1 VKMSGD
7 MKITFQR
14 PDGSVETRTGRK
26 FEAMVKAAFGAHA
39 RLCAPEIGENAI
51 GHVIDW
57 TTGGI
62 IAEVVGCS
70 GPTAAK
76 INSTCMTRSTCL
88 MLAGMER
95 RNREMHEQKMDAIR
109 KSGLRR
115 DEQ

>member
-1 VKMSGD
+1 MSGS

-14 PDGSVETRTGRK
+14 PDGSVETRTGRS
-26 FEAMVKAAFGAHA
+26 FDAVVRSAFGAHA
-39 RLCAPEIGENAI
+39 WLCAPEIGENAI

-57 TTGGI
+57 TDGGI

-76 INSTCMTRSTCL
+76 IHSTCMTRSTCL
-88 MLAGMER
+88 MLARMAK
-95 RNREMHEQKMDAIR
+95 RNAEMHGQKMEAIR
-109 KSGLRR
+109 KSGLGW

>member
-1 VKMSGD
+1 

-14 PDGSVETRTGRK
+14 PDGSVETRAGRK
-26 FEAMVKAAFGAHA
+26 FEAMVTAAFGAHA
-39 RLCAPEIGENAI
+39 WLCAPEIGENAI

-76 INSTCMTRSTCL
+76 ISSTCMTRSTCRL

-95 RNREMHEQKMDAIR
+95 RNKDGEEA
-109 KSGLRR
+109 
-115 DEQ
+115 DE

>member
-1 VKMSGD
+1 MSGN
-7 MKITFQR
+7 MKITCQR
-14 PDGSVETRTGRK
+14 PDGSIAVLTGRK
-26 FEAMVKAAFGAHA
+26 FEAMVRSAYGPHA
-39 RLCAPEIGENAI
+39 WLCAPEIGEDAI

-76 INSTCMTRSTCL
+76 INSTCMTRSTCRL

-95 RNREMHEQKMDAIR
+95 RNKQMNEQKMEAIR

-115 DEQ
+115 GRE

>member
-1 VKMSGD
+1 MSGN
-7 MKITFQR
+7 MKITCQR
-14 PDGSVETRTGRK
+14 PDGTITVLSGRK
-26 FEAMVKAAFGAHA
+26 FEAMVKAVYGSHA
-39 RLCAPEIGENAI
+39 WLCAPEIGENAI

-88 MLAGMER
+88 MLAGMEK
-95 RNREMHEQKMDAIR
+95 RNKEMHGQKTEA
-109 KSGLRR
+109 KKHA
-115 DEQ
+115 EAKE

>member
-1 VKMSGD
+1 MNGN

-14 PDGSVETRTGRK
+14 PDGSVETRAGRK
-26 FEAMVKAAFGAHA
+26 LGAMVKAAFGPHA
-39 RLCAPEIGENAI
+39 WLCAPEIGESAI

-76 INSTCMTRSTCL
+76 ISSTCMTRTTCL

-95 RNREMHEQKMDAIR
+95 RNKDGEEA
-109 KSGLRR
+109 
-115 DEQ
+115 DE

>member
-1 VKMSGD
+1 MSGE
-7 MKITFQR
+7 MKITCQR
-14 PDGSVETRTGRK
+14 PDGTITVLTGRK
-26 FEAMVKAAFGAHA
+26 FEAMVKAVYGSHA
-39 RLCAPEIGENAI
+39 WLCAPEIGENAI

-88 MLAGMER
+88 MLARIAR
-95 RNREMHEQKMDAIR
+95 RNKEMHGQKMEAIR
-109 KSGLRR
+109 KSGLRW

>member
-1 VKMSGD
+1 MADDMSG
-7 MKITFQR
+7 MKITFQLTFQR

-26 FEAMVKAAFGAHA
+26 FQAMVRSAFGAHA
-39 RLCAPEIGENAI
+39 WLCAPEIGESAI

-76 INSTCMTRSTCL
+76 ISSTCMTRTTCL
-88 MLAGMER
+88 MLAGLR
-95 RNREMHEQKMDAIR
+95 QGRE
-109 KSGLRR
+109 
-115 DEQ
+115 

>member
-1 VKMSGD
+1 MSGG

-14 PDGSVETRTGRK
+14 PDGSVETRTGRS
-26 FEAMVKAAFGAHA
+26 FESMVKSAFGAHA
-39 RLCAPEIGENAI
+39 WLCAPEIGECAI

-57 TTGGI
+57 TDGRI

-88 MLAGMER
+88 MLARMAK
-95 RNREMHEQKMDAIR
+95 RNAEMHKQKMEAIR
-109 KSGLRR
+109 KSGLRW